1 MITMTDIE
9 NLIDFLERCLNNDT
23 SKISRE
29 LLISNKYPIDKN
41 LLDSFGINYNT
52 EGNAT
57 KIKLENNRVVIFKS
71 LNDALKHIKTINA
84 SLQYIILNEN
94 ITQNYML
101 KNIQYFL
108 HIKKILLSSEIIDF
122 DDKLDKNL
130 FLLSTTYGKIDINYL
145 PDSGR
150 SNYYSLSRDLDFETL
165 EQLMNTENF
174 PNFFKDSI
182 AKFLSDKPKRDLY
195 TILTNFDFL
204 ISNAKNA
211 LSLYQHNFSFEE
223 FERKFD
229 KDLLD
234 YIEKLQDLTSSFH
247 SKVMAIPLQ
256 FGVYIYLLSKFQSE
270 YISLIFV
277 VLTLIVWSIFN
288 YFVTSKTYFNVNNLE
303 TEIRNKIALI
313 EVESGVT
320 DKKISKPKRCLT
332 KNIGNMKNIIIAY
345 QAFNLIL
352 TISIVILFLF
362 FK

>member
-1 MITMTDIE
+1 MIAMTDIE
-9 NLIDFLERCLNNDT
+9 NLIDFLEKHLKNDT
-23 SKISRE
+23 SNNSRE
-29 LLISNKYPIDKN
+29 FLISNKYPIDTN
-41 LLDSFGINYNT
+41 LLDSFSINYNT

-71 LNDALKHIKTINA
+71 LNDALKHIKTINP

-94 ITQNYML
+94 IPQTYIL

-165 EQLMNTENF
+165 EQLMSTENF
-174 PNFFKDSI
+174 PNFFKDAI

-256 FGVYIYLLSKFQSE
+256 FGVYIYLLSKFQNE
-270 YISLIFV
+270 FISLAFV
-277 VLTLIVWSIFN
+277 ILTLIIWSIFN
-288 YFVTSKTYFNVNNLE
+288 YFVTSKTYSNIDNLE
-303 TEIRNKIALI
+303 IEIKNRITLI

-320 DKKISKPKRCLT
+320 DKKISKPKQYLT
-332 KNIGNMKNIIIAY
+332 KNIDNMKNIITIY
-345 QAFNLIL
+345 LGFNLFL
-352 TISIVILFLF
+352 TLCIIILFSF